1 MAKEEVLKFSGIVEE
16 VLGNSLFRVKLENNH
31 MVTAYIGGR
40 LRKFTIKII
49 QGDKVDIEMSPYD
62 LNKARIVY
70 RR

>member
-1 MAKEEVLKFSGIVEE
+1 LAKEEVIQMSGTVEE

-31 MVTAYIGGR
+31 IVTAYISGR

-49 QGDKVDIEMSPYD
+49 LGDKVDVELSPYD
-62 LNKARIVY
+62 LSKARITY

>member
-1 MAKEEVLKFSGIVEE
+1 LAKEEVLKFGGVVEE
-16 VLGNSLFRVKLENNH
+16 VLGNSMFRVKLENNH
-31 MVTAYIGGR
+31 EVIAYIGGK
-40 LRKFTIKII
+40 LRMHTIKII